1 MPLQSRKY
9 KLNPYLH
16 CLKIEFQIKTLMLNM
31 LHVLLRNVLTHKKN
45 FLQLLEKKKKKK
57 KIENEEKRVFI

>member
-1 MPLQSRKY
+1 MQ
-9 KLNPYLH
+9 
-16 CLKIEFQIKTLMLNM
+16 NM

-57 KIENEEKRVFI
+57 KIENEEKLGFI

>member
-16 CLKIEFQIKTLMLNM
+16 CLKTEFQIKTLMLNM

-45 FLQLLEKKKKKK
+45 FLQLLEKKNKSKMKKS
-57 KIENEEKRVFI
+57 